1 MRVSQ
6 QTKHETQ
13 HALLAT
19 AQRLFLARGLEAVS
33 TREIASAA
41 GVGVGTLFNY
51 FPTKEALAWA
61 IASAAFDA
69 GRATARERIE
79 HDARSHSDL
88 SQDLFTLIAC
98 DIRALESV
106 RTLIP
111 GLLDAGLGA
120 WGTAEGAPGSIRVQ
134 RLADADALLVRHGR
148 VEHSTPALL
157 HLYWSLYLGV
167 LAFWTKDTSPNQE
180 DTWALLDQGVRMF
193 AGSIPSTV
201 NAKERER

>member
-1 MRVSQ
+1 MRVTQ
-6 QTKHETQ
+6 QVKLETRQ
-13 HALLAT
+13 TLLAT
-19 AQRLFLARGLEAVS
+19 AQGLFFSKGLDAVS

-41 GVGVGTLFNY
+41 GVGIGTLFNY

-61 IASAAFDA
+61 IAAAAFDK
-69 GRATARERIE
+69 GRMTARDRIE
-79 HDARSHSDL
+79 QDAATQSSL

-106 RTLIP
+106 RILVP

-120 WGTAEGAPGSIRVQ
+120 WGAAEGEPGSIRVQ
-134 RLADADALLVRHGR
+134 RLADADALLVRHGH

-180 DTWALLDQGVRMF
+180 DTWSLLDQGVRMF